1 MTAAV
6 FLGDF
11 AKFNHWAN
19 TSMVNW
25 LQELDP
31 VLAEQPFNAG
41 FGSIAVTLEHIADA
55 QLNWL
60 QTLSG
65 NIPNVEREI
74 STDSSLQR
82 NCIRLLRGS
91 QLLVEYVAGITEQEL
106 YTTIGSDDHLDT
118 RFNFLVHVINHS
130 TYHRGQIVLL
140 TRLLGQTLEIS
151 PTDFDA
157 YNWVVREAS
166 DRCWRGVRQ
175 VLERS

>member
-6 FLGDF
+6 FLSDF

-31 VLAEQPFNAG
+31 ALADQPFNAG
-41 FGSIAVTLEHIADA
+41 FGSITATLEHIADA
-55 QLNWL
+55 QLSWL
-60 QTLSG
+60 QTLSEI
-65 NIPNVEREI
+65 IPDVETEH
-74 STDSSLQR
+74 TAGSSFQR

-91 QLLVEYVAGITEQEL
+91 QLLEEYVVAITEKEL
-106 YTTIGSDDHLDT
+106 YTTIHSDDHLDT

-140 TRLLGQTLEIS
+140 TRLLGQTLEIQ
-151 PTDFDA
+151 PTDYDA
-157 YNWVVREAS
+157 YHWFVRETS
-166 DRCWRGVRQ
+166 DRC
-175 VLERS
+175 

>member
-1 MTAAV
+1 MTAAA
-6 FLGDF
+6 FLSDF

-31 VLAEQPFNAG
+31 ALADQPFNAG
-41 FGSIAVTLEHIADA
+41 FGSINGTLEHIADA
-55 QLNWL
+55 QLSWL

-65 NIPNVEREI
+65 TIPAVETEHT
-74 STDSSLQR
+74 SGSSLLR

-91 QLLVEYVAGITEQEL
+91 QLLVAYTAGITEQEL
-106 YTTIGSDDHLDT
+106 YTAIDSDDHLDT

-140 TRLLGQTLEIS
+140 TRLLGQTLEIQ
-151 PTDFDA
+151 PTDYDA
-157 YNWVVREAS
+157 YHWFVRETS
-166 DRCWRGVRQ
+166 DRC
-175 VLERS
+175 

>member
-1 MTAAV
+1 MTAAA
-6 FLGDF
+6 FLSDF

-31 VLAEQPFNAG
+31 ALAEQPFNAG
-41 FGSIAVTLEHIADA
+41 FGSITATLEHIADA

-65 NIPNVEREI
+65 NLPDVETANTVM
-74 STDSSLQR
+74 STLQR

-91 QLLVEYVAGITEQEL
+91 QLLVEYTSGITEQEL
-106 YTTIGSDDHLDT
+106 YAAINSDDHLDT

-166 DRCWRGVRQ
+166 DRC
-175 VLERS
+175 